1 VWKGVS
7 AHVWLV
13 LVDSAA
19 GRGDQHL
26 ARAAAACHARSTDM
40 MPTAAAAAGALC
52 VLRTSAAPMT
62 AEKPA
67 SRCTQLA

>member
-1 VWKGVS
+1 MWKGVS

-26 ARAAAACHARSTDM
+26 ARAAAACHDRSTDM
-40 MPTAAAAAGALC
+40 MQTAAAAGALC